1 MLSFEGHHVE
11 QLNTTMTFNLYYTY
25 RDKSNREKHHTFVF
39 THTHSVG
46 HKYLAQSLQY
56 AVAGTVDQE
65 EQFVRYQE
73 IKYTY
78 LIYSTS

>member
-25 RDKSNREKHHTFVF
+25 RDESNREKHHTFVF
-39 THTHSVG
+39 TRTHSVE

-56 AVAGTVDQE
+56 GVDGTVDQDE
-65 EQFVRYQE
+65 NV
-73 IKYTY
+73 
-78 LIYSTS
+78 